1 MDLFNYCIQMPM
13 NKYFSQDGQ
22 LAQILP
28 RYRQREAQADA
39 AEFIFNSM
47 KDYVPSVLEA
57 PTGSGKTFAYLIP
70 AFELGR
76 RTIIS
81 TKTKQLMSQI
91 AGKDIPV
98 VAQMFDEDKFV
109 AVLKGRRN
117 YFCHLRF
124 FRFVYPNQGRFEK
137 VVKWYESVVDEE
149 IIEVPVGV
157 FTPHEID
164 HISTDSWQCPASK
177 CEFYDIC
184 SFYRA
189 KEHAN
194 AADIV
199 ITNHYL
205 LMSDFALKSESEHAA
220 IFDFADHII
229 MDEAHSIPDIFPR
242 FAGTELSLR
251 SFLKLMNENRHLFD
265 PREIELS
272 AGMLSGLLETVKERT
287 YTNNLKGA
295 VLPYIEYVNKAIGE
309 KDSDELSTL
318 HKRLLEAATVVLGD
332 SEGVRVTEQ
341 ERGDVF
347 LRYIPLN
354 ASDKLREGLK
364 NASLS
369 PVFVSAT
376 LSGKGNFSYFLSE
389 TGYDPEEIAKLSLEP
404 VFDLEKQGRLLVAEN
419 SDDFYI
425 ELAEKAE
432 GSVLIICNSVGRM
445 LKLTKM
451 LKEIRPGRVYS
462 QRDID
467 IKDTEG
473 LTDTIFVGCAVF
485 REGMDFAHTGISY
498 VVLDKLPF
506 EYPNDLILKEQ
517 AESVRK
523 KGQEPFMDFFLP
535 RAVIYYRQAIGR
547 LLRHEDDK
555 GIWVVLD
562 DRLNTKNYGKY
573 FSTVLKDV
581 PRIDN
586 LDEAAE
592 FLSIE
597 S

>member
-1 MDLFNYCIQMPM
+1 MNMD
-13 NKYFSQDGQ
+13 KYFSKGGS
-22 LAQILP
+22 LEAILP
-28 RYRQREAQADA
+28 RYRQRDAQLEA

-47 KDYVPSVLEA
+47 KDYQAGVVEA

-91 AGKDIPV
+91 AGKDIEAV
-98 VAQMFDEDKFV
+98 SKIFGGEERNV

-137 VVKWYESVVDEE
+137 VAQWYETIVDEE
-149 IIEVPVGV
+149 IVELPIGV
-157 FTPHEID
+157 FTPHEIE

-189 KEHAN
+189 KERAN
-194 AADIV
+194 NADIV

-205 LMSDFALKSESEHAA
+205 LMSDFALKSESEHAS
-220 IFDFADHII
+220 IFNFADHII

-251 SFLKLMNENRHLFD
+251 NFLKLMNENRQYFD
-265 PREIELS
+265 PREIELA
-272 AGMLSGLLETVKERT
+272 AGMLSGLLETIKTRT
-287 YTNNLKGA
+287 HTAELKDRL
-295 VLPYIEYVNKAIGE
+295 VPYIEFVNKAIGE
-309 KDSDELSTL
+309 KDMDELNTV
-318 HKRLLEAATVVLGD
+318 HKRLLEKAVTVLGD
-332 SEGVRVTEQ
+332 SEGVRFVDQ
-341 ERGDVF
+341 ERGDI
-347 LRYIPLN
+347 LMQYIPLN
-354 ASDKLREGLK
+354 AADKLREGLK
-364 NASLS
+364 NACLS
-369 PVFVSAT
+369 PIFVSAT

-389 TGYDPEEIAKLSLEP
+389 TGYEEDEIGRMSLDP
-404 VFDLEKQGRLLVAEN
+404 VFDMARQGRLLVAE
-419 SDDFYI
+419 SEDSFYE
-425 ELAEKAE
+425 ELAEKAK

-445 LKLTKM
+445 YKLTKM
-451 LKEIRPGRVYS
+451 LKQLCPGRVYS

-473 LTDTIFVGCAVF
+473 LKDTIFVGCAVF

-498 VVLDKLPF
+498 VILDKLPF
-506 EYPNDLILKEQ
+506 EYPDDLLLKEQ

-523 KGQEPFMDFFLP
+523 KGQEPFMDYFLP
-535 RAVIYYRQAIGR
+535 RAVIYYRQAVGR
-547 LLRHEDDK
+547 LLRHEEDK
-555 GIWVVLD
+555 GVWVILD
-562 DRLNTKNYGKY
+562 KRIDTKNYGK
-573 FSTVLKDV
+573 FFAAVLKDV
-581 PRIDN
+581 PRIN
-586 LDEAAE
+586 SLDEAVAFLEVEDAE
-592 FLSIE
+592 NE

>member
-1 MDLFNYCIQMPM
+1 MIMD
-13 NKYFSQDGQ
+13 KYFSKGGS
-22 LAQILP
+22 LEAILP
-28 RYRQREAQADA
+28 RYRQRGAQVEA
-39 AEFIFNSM
+39 AEFIYNSM
-47 KDYVPSVLEA
+47 KDYQPAVVEA

-91 AGKDIPV
+91 AGKDIEV
-98 VAQMFDEDKFV
+98 VNQIFGEDRFV

-137 VVKWYESVVDEE
+137 VVQWYESVVDQE
-149 IIEVPVGV
+149 IIEVPIGV
-157 FTPHEID
+157 FSAHEID

-189 KEHAN
+189 KEQAN
-194 AADIV
+194 SADIV

-205 LMSDFALKSESEHAA
+205 LMSDFALKSESEHAS

-272 AGMLSGLLETVKERT
+272 AGMLAGLLETIKTRT
-287 YTNNLKGA
+287 HTAEIKSDI
-295 VLPYIEYVNKAIGE
+295 LPYIEFVNKVIGD
-309 KDSDELSTL
+309 KDVNELNNV
-318 HKRLLEAATVVLGD
+318 HKRLLEKTVSVLGD
-332 SEGVRVTEQ
+332 SEGVRFVDQ
-341 ERGDVF
+341 ERGDIIMQ
-347 LRYIPLN
+347 YIPLN
-354 ASDKLREGLK
+354 AADKLREGLK
-364 NASLS
+364 NACLS
-369 PVFVSAT
+369 PTFVSAT

-389 TGYDPEEIAKLSLEP
+389 TGYEDDEIGKMSLEP
-404 VFDLEKQGRLLVAEN
+404 VFDMAKQGRLLVTECGD
-419 SDDFYI
+419 SFYE
-425 ELAEKAE
+425 ELAEKAK

-445 LKLTKM
+445 YKITKM
-451 LKEIRPGRVYS
+451 LKNLCPGRVYS

-506 EYPNDLILKEQ
+506 EYPDDLLLKEQ

-523 KGQEPFMDFFLP
+523 KGQEPFMDYFLP
-535 RAVIYYRQAIGR
+535 RAVIYYRQAVGR

-555 GIWVVLD
+555 GVWVVLD
-562 DRLNTKNYGKY
+562 QRMDTKNYGK
-573 FSTVLKDV
+573 FFASVLKDV
-581 PRIDN
+581 PRIDS
-586 LDEAAE
+586 LDDAVAFLEVEYAE
-592 FLSIE
+592 NE

>member
-1 MDLFNYCIQMPM
+1 MD
-13 NKYFSQDGQ
+13 KYFSKGGS
-22 LAQILP
+22 LEEILP
-28 RYRQREAQADA
+28 RYRQRDAQLEA

-47 KDYVPSVLEA
+47 KDYQAGVLEA

-91 AGKDIPV
+91 AGKDIEV
-98 VAQMFDEDKFV
+98 VSRIFGDEERHI

-124 FRFVYPNQGRFEK
+124 FQFVYPHQGRFEK
-137 VVKWYESVVDEE
+137 VAKWYETVVDEE
-149 IIEVPVGV
+149 IVELPIG
-157 FTPHEID
+157 FFSQHEID

-189 KEHAN
+189 KSRAN
-194 AADIV
+194 SADIV

-205 LMSDFALKSESEHAA
+205 LMSDFAIKSESEHAS
-220 IFDFADHII
+220 IFDFADHVI

-272 AGMLSGLLETVKERT
+272 AAMLSGLLETVKTRT
-287 YTNNLKGA
+287 HTAEIKDRLI
-295 VLPYIEYVNKAIGE
+295 PYIEFVNKAIGE
-309 KDSDELSTL
+309 KNVDELNTV
-318 HKRLLEAATVVLGD
+318 HKRLVEKAVAVLGE
-332 SEGVRVTEQ
+332 SEGVRFADQ
-341 ERGDVF
+341 ERGDIV
-347 LRYIPLN
+347 LQYIPLN
-354 ASDKLREGLK
+354 AADKLREGLK
-364 NASLS
+364 NACLS
-369 PVFVSAT
+369 PIFVSAT

-389 TGYDPEEIAKLSLEP
+389 TGYEEDEIGKKSLEP
-404 VFDLEKQGRLLVAEN
+404 VFDMAVQGRLLVTDN
-419 SDDFYI
+419 DDSFYE
-425 ELAEKAE
+425 ELAEKAK

-445 LKLTKM
+445 NKLTKM
-451 LKEIRPGRVYS
+451 LKQLCPGRVYS

-498 VVLDKLPF
+498 VILDKLPF
-506 EYPNDLILKEQ
+506 EYPDDLLLKEQ

-523 KGQEPFMDFFLP
+523 KGQEPFMDYFLP
-535 RAVIYYRQAIGR
+535 RAVIYYRQAVGR
-547 LLRHEDDK
+547 LLRHEEDK
-555 GIWVVLD
+555 GVWVILD
-562 DRLNTKNYGKY
+562 NRMDTKNYGK
-573 FSTVLKDV
+573 FFASVLKDV
-581 PRIDN
+581 PRIN
-586 LDEAAE
+586 SLDEAVA
-592 FLSIE
+592 FLE
-597 S
+597 VEDA

>member
-1 MDLFNYCIQMPM
+1 MSMD
-13 NKYFSQDGQ
+13 KYFSKVGSLSD
-22 LAQILP
+22 ILP
-28 RYRQREAQADA
+28 RYRQRDAQLDA
-39 AEFIFNSM
+39 ANFIFDSM
-47 KDYVPSVLEA
+47 KTYQPAVVEA

-91 AGKDIPV
+91 AGKDIEAV
-98 VAQMFDEDKFV
+98 NRIFGDDRFV

-124 FRFVYPNQGRFEK
+124 FRFVYPNQGRFER
-137 VVKWYESVVDEE
+137 VVEWYGSVVDQE
-149 IIEVPVGV
+149 IIDVPIGV
-157 FTPHEID
+157 FSPHEIE
-164 HISTDSWQCPASK
+164 HISTDSWQCTASK

-189 KEHAN
+189 KEQAN
-194 AADIV
+194 SADIV

-205 LMSDFALKSESEHAA
+205 LMSDFALKSENEHAS

-251 SFLKLMNENRHLFD
+251 SFLKLMNENRQAFD
-265 PREIELS
+265 PREIELA
-272 AGMLSGLLETVKERT
+272 AGMLSGLLETIKTRT
-287 YTNNLKGA
+287 YTNDFRGA
-295 VLPYIEYVNKAIGE
+295 LLPYIEFVNKAIGE
-309 KDSDELSTL
+309 KDFEEMKNV
-318 HKRLLEAATVVLGD
+318 HKRLVEKAVSVLGD
-332 SEGVRVTEQ
+332 SEGVRFVEQ
-341 ERGDVF
+341 ERGDI
-347 LRYIPLN
+347 LLQYIPLN
-354 ASDKLREGLK
+354 AADKLREGMK
-364 NASLS
+364 NACLS

-389 TGYDPEEIAKLSLEP
+389 TGYEEEEIGKMSLEP
-404 VFDLEKQGRLLVAEN
+404 VFDMAQQGRLLVQDCDEA
-419 SDDFYI
+419 FYE
-425 ELAEKAE
+425 ELALKAK

-451 LKEIRPGRVYS
+451 LKELCPGRVYS

-473 LTDTIFVGCAVF
+473 LKDTIFVGCAVF

-506 EYPNDLILKEQ
+506 EYPDDLVLKEQ

-523 KGQEPFMDFFLP
+523 KGQEPFMDYFLP
-535 RAVIYYRQAIGR
+535 RAVIYYRQAVGR

-555 GIWVVLD
+555 GVWVVLD
-562 DRLNTKNYGKY
+562 RRIDTKNYGKY
-573 FSTVLKDV
+573 FATVLKDV
-581 PRIDN
+581 PRIN
-586 LDEAAE
+586 TLDEAVAFLEVEDAE
-592 FLSIE
+592 NE
-597 S
+597 G